1 MLKIGI
7 TGGIGS
13 GKSYVC
19 EILEKMGYP
28 VFYSDLEAKRLMIQ
42 KSELIEQ
49 IKLIVGE
56 NAYQQG
62 ELNKPIIRNFL
73 FENEQNKEKLNN
85 IIHPFVYQ
93 EFENW
98 CVKQKEQIVFNESA
112 LLIETGSY
120 NRFDKTILITAPEA
134 IKIERITKRDRLDF
148 DEIKKR
154 FGAQLN
160 DETKIEKADFI
171 IKNDEEALIIPQ
183 INSILRNLN

>member
-171 IKNDEEALIIPQ
+171 IKNDEEELIIPQ
-183 INSILRNLN
+183 INNILRNLN

>member
-1 MLKIGI
+1 MLKVGI

-56 NAYQQG
+56 NAYLQG
-62 ELNKPIIRNFL
+62 ELNKPIIRSFL
-73 FENEQNKEKLNN
+73 FDNELNKEKLNKV
-85 IIHPFVYQ
+85 IHPFVYQ

-98 CVKQKEQIVFNESA
+98 CVKQKQQIVFNESA
-112 LLIETGSY
+112 LLFETGSY
-120 NRFDKTILITAPEA
+120 KRFDKTILITAPEA
-134 IKIERITKRDRLDF
+134 IKVKRITSRDGLKF
-148 DEIKKR
+148 DDIKKR
-154 FGAQLN
+154 FEAQLN
-160 DETKIEKADFI
+160 DDTKIEKADYVI
-171 IKNDEEALIIPQ
+171 ENDEKKLLIPQ
-183 INSILRNLN
+183 INRIITELK

>member
-1 MLKIGI
+1 MLKVGI

-56 NAYQQG
+56 NAYLEE
-62 ELNKPIIRNFL
+62 ELNKPIIRKFL
-73 FENEQNKEKLNN
+73 FDNEQNKEKLNK

-98 CVKQKEQIVFNESA
+98 CLKQKQQIVFNESA
-112 LLIETGSY
+112 LLFETGSY
-120 NRFDKTILITAPEA
+120 KRFDKTILITAPEG
-134 IKIERITKRDRLDF
+134 IKVKRITSRDGLKF
-148 DEIKKR
+148 DDIKKR
-154 FGAQLN
+154 FEAQLN
-160 DETKIEKADFI
+160 DETKIEKADYVI
-171 IKNDEEALIIPQ
+171 ENDEKKLLIPQ
-183 INSILRNLN
+183 INRIITELK